1 MMLKKPKFMQ
11 ELNTIF
17 LRLAGA
23 IKESIVDGYGLRY
36 VIFTQGCPHHCKGCH
51 NPQTHDFNKGYL
63 QDLASLYDEICKNPL
78 LQGVTFS
85 GGEPF
90 MQAKNLS
97 ILAKHIKALGL
108 DLTIYTGFTYEEL
121 LQEQAMKELLVLADV
136 LIDGK
141 FILEQK
147 DLSLKF
153 KGSKNQRI
161 IDVAKSLEQGKVI
174 LFEK

>member
-1 MMLKKPKFMQ
+1 MQ
-11 ELNTIF
+11 ELSTIF
-17 LRLAGA
+17 LRLAGVE
-23 IKESIVDGYGLRY
+23 KESVVDGYGLRY
-36 VIFTQGCPHHCKGCH
+36 AIFTQGCPHHCKGCH
-51 NPQTHDFNKGYL
+51 NPQTHDFHKGYL
-63 QDLASLYDEICKNPL
+63 QDLASLYNDICKNPL

-97 ILAKHIKALGL
+97 ILAKYIKTLGL
-108 DLTIYTGFTYEEL
+108 DITIYTGFTYEEL
-121 LQEQAMKELLVLADV
+121 LQNKQMKELLFLCNI

-161 IDVAKSLEQGKVI
+161 IDIAKSLEQDKII
-174 LFEK
+174 LLEE

>member
-1 MMLKKPKFMQ
+1 MTLKKLKFMQ

-17 LRLAGA
+17 LRLAGVV
-23 IKESIVDGYGLRY
+23 KESIVDGYGLRY
-36 VIFTQGCPHHCKGCH
+36 VIFTQGCPHHCRGCH

-97 ILAKHIKALGL
+97 ILAKHIKALGFN
-108 DLTIYTGFTYEEL
+108 LTIYTGFTYEEL
-121 LQEQAMKELLVLADV
+121 VQEKSMKELLVLADI

-161 IDVAKSLEQGKVI
+161 IDIVKSLEQGKVI

>member
-1 MMLKKPKFMQ
+1 MQ

-17 LRLAGA
+17 LRLAGV

-63 QDLASLYDEICKNPL
+63 QDLASLCDDICKNPL

-121 LQEQAMKELLVLADV
+121 LQEQAMKELLILADV

>member
-1 MMLKKPKFMQ
+1 MQ
-11 ELNTIF
+11 ELSTIF
-17 LRLAGA
+17 LRLAG
-23 IKESIVDGYGLRY
+23 IEKESIVDGYGLRY
-36 VIFTQGCPHHCKGCH
+36 VVFTQGCPHHCKGCH

-97 ILAKHIKALGL
+97 ILAKYIKNLGL
-108 DLTIYTGFTYEEL
+108 DITIYTGFTYEEL
-121 LQEQAMKELLVLADV
+121 LQNKQTKKLLFLADILV
-136 LIDGK
+136 DGK

-153 KGSKNQRI
+153 KGSANQRI
-161 IDVAKSLEQGKVI
+161 IDIAKSLEQDKII
-174 LFEK
+174 LLEK

>member
-1 MMLKKPKFMQ
+1 MQ

-97 ILAKHIKALGL
+97 ILAKYIKELGL
-108 DLTIYTGFTYEEL
+108 DLAIYTGFTYEEL
-121 LQEQAMKELLVLADV
+121 LQEQAMKELLFLTDI

-153 KGSKNQRI
+153 KGSKNQRV
-161 IDVAKSLEQGKVI
+161 IDVVKSLEQGKVI

>member
-1 MMLKKPKFMQ
+1 MQ
-11 ELNTIF
+11 ELSTIF
-17 LRLAGA
+17 LRLAG
-23 IKESIVDGYGLRY
+23 IEKESIVDGYGLRY

-97 ILAKHIKALGL
+97 ILAKYIKNLGL
-108 DLTIYTGFTYEEL
+108 DITIYTGFTYEEL
-121 LQEQAMKELLVLADV
+121 LQNKQTKKLLFLADILV
-136 LIDGK
+136 DGK

-153 KGSKNQRI
+153 KGSANQRI
-161 IDVAKSLEQGKVI
+161 IDIAKSLEQDKII
-174 LFEK
+174 LLEK

>member
-1 MMLKKPKFMQ
+1 MTLKKLKFMQ

-17 LRLAGA
+17 LRLAGVV
-23 IKESIVDGYGLRY
+23 KESIVDGYGLRY

-63 QDLASLYDEICKNPL
+63 QDLASSYDEICKNPL

-90 MQAKNLS
+90 IQAKNLS

-121 LQEQAMKELLVLADV
+121 VQEKSMKELLVLADI

>member
-1 MMLKKPKFMQ
+1 M
-11 ELNTIF
+11 F
-17 LRLAGA
+17 LRLAGVV
-23 IKESIVDGYGLRY
+23 KESIVDGYGLRY

-63 QDLASLYDEICKNPL
+63 QDLASSYDEICKNPL

-90 MQAKNLS
+90 IQAKNLS

-121 LQEQAMKELLVLADV
+121 VQEKSMKELLVLADI

>member
-1 MMLKKPKFMQ
+1 MQ

-17 LRLAGA
+17 LRLAGVV
-23 IKESIVDGYGLRY
+23 KESIVDGYGLRY
-36 VIFTQGCPHHCKGCH
+36 VIFTQGCPHHCRGCH

-97 ILAKHIKALGL
+97 ILAKHIKALGFN
-108 DLTIYTGFTYEEL
+108 LTIYTGFTYEEL
-121 LQEQAMKELLVLADV
+121 VQEKSMKELLVLADI

-161 IDVAKSLEQGKVI
+161 IDIVKSLEQGKVI

>member
-1 MMLKKPKFMQ
+1 MMLKKLKFMQ

-17 LRLAGA
+17 LRLAGVV
-23 IKESIVDGYGLRY
+23 KESIVDGYGLRY
-36 VIFTQGCPHHCKGCH
+36 VIFTQGCHHHCKGCH

-63 QDLASLYDEICKNPL
+63 QDLASLHDEICKNPL

-97 ILAKHIKALGL
+97 ILAKHIKTLGL

-121 LQEQAMKELLVLADV
+121 LEEKSKKELLILADV
-136 LIDGK
+136 LVDGK

-153 KGSKNQRI
+153 KGSKNQRV
-161 IDVAKSLEQGKVI
+161 IDVVKSLEQGKVI

>member
-1 MMLKKPKFMQ
+1 MTLKKLKFMQ

-17 LRLAGA
+17 LRLAGVV
-23 IKESIVDGYGLRY
+23 KESIVDGYGLRY
-36 VIFTQGCPHHCKGCH
+36 VIFTQGCPHHCRGCH

-63 QDLASLYDEICKNPL
+63 QDLASLYNDICKNPL

-97 ILAKHIKALGL
+97 ILTKHIKALGL

-121 LQEQAMKELLVLADV
+121 VQEKSMKELLVLADI

-161 IDVAKSLEQGKVI
+161 IDVVKSLEQGKVI

>member
-1 MMLKKPKFMQ
+1 M
-11 ELNTIF
+11 F

-97 ILAKHIKALGL
+97 ILAKYIKELGL
-108 DLTIYTGFTYEEL
+108 DLAIYTGFTYEEL
-121 LQEQAMKELLVLADV
+121 LQEQAMKELLFLTDI

-153 KGSKNQRI
+153 KGSKNQRV
-161 IDVAKSLEQGKVI
+161 IDVVKSLEQGKVI

>member
-1 MMLKKPKFMQ
+1 MQ

-17 LRLAGA
+17 LRLAGVV
-23 IKESIVDGYGLRY
+23 KESIVDGYGLRY

-63 QDLASLYDEICKNPL
+63 QDLASLCDEICKNPL

-121 LQEQAMKELLVLADV
+121 LQEQVMKELLILADV

-161 IDVAKSLEQGKVI
+161 IDVAKSLEQSKVV

>member
-1 MMLKKPKFMQ
+1 MTLKKLKFMQ

-17 LRLAGA
+17 LRLAGVV
-23 IKESIVDGYGLRY
+23 KESIVDGYGLCY
-36 VIFTQGCPHHCKGCH
+36 VIFTQGCPHHCRGCH

-97 ILAKHIKALGL
+97 ILAKHIKALGFN
-108 DLTIYTGFTYEEL
+108 LTIYTGFTYEEL
-121 LQEQAMKELLVLADV
+121 VQEKSMKELLVLADI

-161 IDVAKSLEQGKVI
+161 IDVVKSLEQGKVI

>member
-1 MMLKKPKFMQ
+1 MQ
-11 ELNTIF
+11 ELSITFI
-17 LRLAGA
+17 RLAGVE
-23 IKESIVDGYGLRY
+23 KESIVDGYGLRY

-97 ILAKHIKALGL
+97 MLAKHIKALGL

-121 LQEQAMKELLVLADV
+121 LQEQAMKELLIYADV

-161 IDVAKSLEQGKVI
+161 IDVAKTLAQDKII
-174 LFEK
+174 LL

>member
-1 MMLKKPKFMQ
+1 MQ

-17 LRLAGA
+17 LRLAGVV
-23 IKESIVDGYGLRY
+23 KESIVDGYGLRY
-36 VIFTQGCPHHCKGCH
+36 VIFTQGCPHHCRGCH

-108 DLTIYTGFTYEEL
+108 DLTIYTGFTYEKL
-121 LQEQAMKELLVLADV
+121 LQDQAMKELLILADV

-161 IDVAKSLEQGKVI
+161 IDVVNSLEQGKIV

>member
-1 MMLKKPKFMQ
+1 MQ

-17 LRLAGA
+17 LRLAGVV
-23 IKESIVDGYGLRY
+23 KESIVDGYGLCY
-36 VIFTQGCPHHCKGCH
+36 VIFTQGCPHHCRGCH

-97 ILAKHIKALGL
+97 ILAKHIKALGFN
-108 DLTIYTGFTYEEL
+108 LTIYTGFTYEEL
-121 LQEQAMKELLVLADV
+121 VQEKSMKELLVLADI

-161 IDVAKSLEQGKVI
+161 IDVVKSLEQGKVI

>member
-1 MMLKKPKFMQ
+1 MQ

-17 LRLAGA
+17 LRLAGVV
-23 IKESIVDGYGLRY
+23 KESIVDGYGLRY
-36 VIFTQGCPHHCKGCH
+36 VIFTQGCPHHCRGCH

-63 QDLASLYDEICKNPL
+63 QDLASLYNDICKNPL

-97 ILAKHIKALGL
+97 ILTKHIKALGL

-121 LQEQAMKELLVLADV
+121 VQEKSMKELLVLADI

-161 IDVAKSLEQGKVI
+161 IDVVKSLEQGKVI